1 MVMFLGAGAVLTLW
15 GNATL
20 FDAVAVSGTASMF
33 LTPILIVGLVAGRR
47 VALWS
52 YLVGFAAAAI
62 GAVMYFARGSDW
74 AAALLPDAHKY
85 TQLLVIC
92 VVVLVIGFAA
102 TLLGSSRVAPDAK
115 G

>member
-1 MVMFLGAGAVLTLW
+1 
-15 GNATL
+15 
-20 FDAVAVSGTASMF
+20 
-33 LTPILIVGLVAGRR
+33 
-47 VALWS
+47 
-52 YLVGFAAAAI
+52 
-62 GAVMYFARGSDW
+62 
-74 AAALLPDAHKY
+74 LPDAHKY